1 MTYSDGEGSPR
12 GEKKKVG
19 PRIWHAQHEKILQR
33 WGEQAACYRYMHN
46 TSYMRFKSLNMRMTL
61 PIIVISTV
69 TGTANFAQQT
79 FPTAWQVYVPAAIGA
94 FNLFAAIL
102 TTVMQFLKVSELME
116 SHRVSSVHY
125 GKLSRS
131 IRLELTLPRTERAH
145 DGSPFVD
152 IMRGEYD
159 RLIEQSPP
167 VPRSV
172 VMQFEQRFPE
182 KKDVPDTTFSRPEI
196 LFVRPI
202 DLFDNTMEK
211 KKTDG
216 VISAFRKRV
225 SEHSDAGT
233 LRVPKSAGDNHHAN
247 LMTELSELKGLS
259 MVSDRVRRPLV
270 LPPLSSLSAVT
281 VPSED
286 PEDISSPTE
295 IVVEQIEGGQPE
307 EAATPPSIIETVEPG
322 TDTSRP

>member
-1 MTYSDGEGSPR
+1 MTYSDGEHSPR
-12 GEKKKVG
+12 AEKKVG
-19 PRIWHAQHEKILQR
+19 PRIWHSQHEKILQR
-33 WGEQAACYRYMHN
+33 WGEQAACYRYMHYAAY
-46 TSYMRFKSLNMRMTL
+46 TRFKSLNMRMTL

-69 TGTANFAQQT
+69 TGTANFAQET
-79 FPTAWQVYVPAAIGA
+79 FPEDWQEYVPAAIGA
-94 FNLFAAIL
+94 CNLFAAIL

-167 VPRSV
+167 LPSGV
-172 VMQFEQRFPE
+172 VRLFERKFPV
-182 KKDVPDTTFSRPEI
+182 KTNVPDTFFSRPEI

-202 DLFDNTMEK
+202 DLFDNTLEK

-225 SEHSDAGT
+225 SEHADSGT
-233 LRVPKSAGDNHHAN
+233 LRVPRLSSETQHSN
-247 LMTELSELKGLS
+247 LMSELTELKGLGR
-259 MVSDRVRRPLV
+259 VSDRVRRPPV
-270 LPPLSSLSAVT
+270 LPPLPVLAGVNVSSEETEAT
-281 VPSED
+281 A
-286 PEDISSPTE
+286 SPTE
-295 IVVEQIEGGQPE
+295 IVVEQIVADQPE
-307 EAATPPSIIETVEPG
+307 EVATPPGTTEMAGLG
-322 TDTSRP
+322 TDTSHP